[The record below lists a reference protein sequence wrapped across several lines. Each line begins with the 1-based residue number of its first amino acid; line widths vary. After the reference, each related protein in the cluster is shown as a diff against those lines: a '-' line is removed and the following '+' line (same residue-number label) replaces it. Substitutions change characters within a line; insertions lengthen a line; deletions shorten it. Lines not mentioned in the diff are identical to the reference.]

1 MAQVYAAKYLAKAA
15 LSAPRDFV
23 NSYVG
28 RVTPLYPTVLI
39 FHVTFVCDARCNMC
53 SNWTRGNRKEDMTL
67 EQIEQVF
74 SSPLWKRIEN
84 ASISGGE
91 PTTRNDLVDIVRVM
105 IDKLP
110 KLRKLTLNT
119 TGLTPHR
126 GIPMLT
132 KIVQMCHERGVIFS
146 TRVSVD
152 GVGDMHNEVR
162 RVKRGFDKAEQ
173 TIAAMKELQKTYPFN
188 FGISTTIFSMNLD
201 DAENI
206 LAWARREKLDIVF
219 NMVRFTEAMLGNAD
233 LAKDIKP
240 VNEEEQRMREFFLD
254 RVRHDPAAR
263 RPELHLHALR
273 GHDRQWLSPHRAVP
287 VPDPGRDAQP
297 RRRHVLLREQQ
308 RRRQRRHRG
317 SRRRLLQAGVA
328 GAPQLHP
335 RREVPDLPEPV
346 PDERGRDQA
355 GGPLRAV
362 PRARQRR
369 EAQSGASADR
379 RRGSLASSRAVQ
391 PSHDSQ
397 GALETLESL

>member
-15 LSAPRDFV
+15 LSAPRDLV
-23 NSYVG
+23 NSYIG
-28 RVTPLYPTVLI
+28 RVKALHPTVLI

-74 SSPLWKRIEN
+74 DSPLWKHIEN

-110 KLRKLTLNT
+110 RLRKLTLNT

-146 TRVSVD
+146 TRVSID

-162 RVKRGFDKAEQ
+162 RVKRGFDKADQ
-173 TIAAMKELQKTYPFN
+173 TIKAMQELQKTYPFN

-240 VNEEEQRMREFFLD
+240 VNAEEQRMREFFLD
-254 RVRHDPAAR
+254 RVRHDPLLDGQNYIYMHYADMIGNGYHRMAPCPFQTQGVMLNPDGGMFFCENSNVVGNAVTEDPEAVYFKQASQEHRNYIRDEKCPTCLSPCQMNVAAIKQVVPYAKFLVRASAEKRRAAR
-263 RPELHLHALR
+263 QPIVAAAL
-273 GHDRQWLSPHRAVP
+273 
-287 VPDPGRDAQP
+287 
-297 RRRHVLLREQQ
+297 
-308 RRRQRRHRG
+308 
-317 SRRRLLQAGVA
+317 
-328 GAPQLHP
+328 
-335 RREVPDLPEPV
+335 
-346 PDERGRDQA
+346 
-355 GGPLRAV
+355 
-362 PRARQRR
+362 
-369 EAQSGASADR
+369 
-379 RRGSLASSRAVQ
+379 
-391 PSHDSQ
+391 
-397 GALETLESL
+397 

>member
-15 LSAPRDFV
+15 LSAPRDLV
-23 NSYVG
+23 NSYIG
-28 RVTPLYPTVLI
+28 RVKALHPTVLI

-53 SNWTRGNRKEDMTL
+53 SNWTRGNRKEDMSL
-67 EQIEQVF
+67 EQIERVF
-74 SSPLWKRIEN
+74 DSPLWKHIEN

-91 PTTRNDLVDIVRVM
+91 PTTRNDLVDIVRVL

-110 KLRKLTLNT
+110 RLRKLTLNT

-146 TRVSVD
+146 TRVSID

-206 LAWARREKLDIVF
+206 LTWARREKLDIVF

-240 VNEEEQRMREFFLD
+240 VSEEEQRMRQFFLD
-254 RVRHDPAAR
+254 RVRHDPLLDGQNYIYMHYADMIANGYHRTAPCPFQTQGVMLNPDGGMFFCENSDVVGNAVTEDPEAIYFKQASQEHRNYIRDEKCPTCLSPCQMNVAAIKQVVPYAKFLVRASAEKRRAAR
-263 RPELHLHALR
+263 QPIAAAL
-273 GHDRQWLSPHRAVP
+273 
-287 VPDPGRDAQP
+287 
-297 RRRHVLLREQQ
+297 
-308 RRRQRRHRG
+308 
-317 SRRRLLQAGVA
+317 
-328 GAPQLHP
+328 
-335 RREVPDLPEPV
+335 
-346 PDERGRDQA
+346 
-355 GGPLRAV
+355 
-362 PRARQRR
+362 
-369 EAQSGASADR
+369 
-379 RRGSLASSRAVQ
+379 
-391 PSHDSQ
+391 
-397 GALETLESL
+397 

>member
-1 MAQVYAAKYLAKAA
+1 
-15 LSAPRDFV
+15 
-23 NSYVG
+23 
-28 RVTPLYPTVLI
+28 
-39 FHVTFVCDARCNMC
+39 MC

-74 SSPLWKRIEN
+74 DSPLWKHIEN

-91 PTTRNDLVDIVRVM
+91 PTTRNDLVDIVRVL

-110 KLRKLTLNT
+110 RLRKLTLNT

-173 TIAAMKELQKTYPFN
+173 TIAAMKELQKSYPFN
-188 FGISTTIFSMNLD
+188 FGISTTIFSMNLN

-254 RVRHDPAAR
+254 RVRHDPLLDGQNYIYMHYADMIGNGYHRMAPCPFQTQGVMLNPDGGMFFCENSDVVGNAVTEDPATVYFKQASQTHRNYIRDEKCPTCLSPCQMNVAAIKQVVPYAKFLVRASAEKRKAAR
-263 RPELHLHALR
+263 
-273 GHDRQWLSPHRAVP
+273 
-287 VPDPGRDAQP
+287 QP
-297 RRRHVLLREQQ
+297 II
-308 RRRQRRHRG
+308 
-317 SRRRLLQAGVA
+317 AA
-328 GAPQLHP
+328 
-335 RREVPDLPEPV
+335 
-346 PDERGRDQA
+346 
-355 GGPLRAV
+355 
-362 PRARQRR
+362 
-369 EAQSGASADR
+369 ASA
-379 RRGSLASSRAVQ
+379 
-391 PSHDSQ
+391 
-397 GALETLESL
+397 

>member
-15 LSAPRDFV
+15 LSAPRDLV
-23 NSYVG
+23 NSYIG
-28 RVTPLYPTVLI
+28 RVKALHPTVLI

-53 SNWTRGNRKEDMTL
+53 SNWTRGNRKEDMSL

-74 SSPLWKRIEN
+74 DSPLWKHIEN

-91 PTTRNDLVDIVRVM
+91 PTTRNDLVEIARLM
-105 IDKLP
+105 IDKFP

-119 TGLTPHR
+119 TGITHHR
-126 GIPMLT
+126 AIPMLT
-132 KIVQMCHERGVIFS
+132 KIVELCNERNVIFS
-146 TRVSVD
+146 TRVSID

-240 VNEEEQRMREFFLD
+240 VNEEEQRMRQFFLD
-254 RVRHDPAAR
+254 RVRHDPLLDGQNYIYMHYADMIANGYHRTAPCPFQTQGVMLNPDGGMFFCENSNVVGNAVTDDPAAIYFRQASQEHRNWIRDEKCPTCLSPCQMNVAAIKQVVPYAKFLVRASAEKRKAAR
-263 RPELHLHALR
+263 RPIVAAAAL
-273 GHDRQWLSPHRAVP
+273 
-287 VPDPGRDAQP
+287 
-297 RRRHVLLREQQ
+297 
-308 RRRQRRHRG
+308 
-317 SRRRLLQAGVA
+317 
-328 GAPQLHP
+328 
-335 RREVPDLPEPV
+335 
-346 PDERGRDQA
+346 
-355 GGPLRAV
+355 
-362 PRARQRR
+362 
-369 EAQSGASADR
+369 
-379 RRGSLASSRAVQ
+379 
-391 PSHDSQ
+391 
-397 GALETLESL
+397 

>member
-15 LSAPRDFV
+15 LSAPRDLV
-23 NSYVG
+23 NSYIG
-28 RVTPLYPTVLI
+28 RVKALHPTVLI

-53 SNWTRGNRKEDMTL
+53 SNWTRGNRKEDMSL

-74 SSPLWKRIEN
+74 DSPLWKHIEN

-91 PTTRNDLVDIVRVM
+91 PTTRNDLVDIVRVL

-110 KLRKLTLNT
+110 RLRKLTLNT

-146 TRVSVD
+146 TRVSID

-240 VNEEEQRMREFFLD
+240 VNEEEQRMRQFFLD
-254 RVRHDPAAR
+254 RVRHDPLLDGQNYIYMHYADMIGNGYHRTAPCPFQTQGVMLNPDGGMFFCENSNVVGNAVTDDPEAIYFRQTSQEHRNWIRDEKCPTCLSPCQMNVAAIKQVVPYARFLVRASAEERRAAR
-263 RPELHLHALR
+263 RPI
-273 GHDRQWLSPHRAVP
+273 
-287 VPDPGRDAQP
+287 
-297 RRRHVLLREQQ
+297 
-308 RRRQRRHRG
+308 
-317 SRRRLLQAGVA
+317 VA
-328 GAPQLHP
+328 
-335 RREVPDLPEPV
+335 
-346 PDERGRDQA
+346 
-355 GGPLRAV
+355 
-362 PRARQRR
+362 
-369 EAQSGASADR
+369 AS
-379 RRGSLASSRAVQ
+379 L
-391 PSHDSQ
+391 
-397 GALETLESL
+397 

>member
-15 LSAPRDFV
+15 LSAPRDLV

-28 RVTPLYPTVLI
+28 RVKPLHPTVLI

-74 SSPLWKRIEN
+74 DSPLWKNIEN

-91 PTTRNDLVDIVRVM
+91 PTTRNDLVDIVRVL

-110 KLRKLTLNT
+110 RLRKITLNT

-240 VNEEEQRMREFFLD
+240 VNAEEQRMREFFLE
-254 RVRHDPAAR
+254 RVRHDPLLDGQNYIYMHYADMIANGYHRLTPCPFQTQGVMLNPDGGMFFCENSDVVGNAVTEDPEAVYFKQASQEHRNYIRDEKCPTCLSPCQMNVAAIKQVVPYAKFLVRATAEKRKAAR
-263 RPELHLHALR
+263 QPIVAAAL
-273 GHDRQWLSPHRAVP
+273 
-287 VPDPGRDAQP
+287 
-297 RRRHVLLREQQ
+297 
-308 RRRQRRHRG
+308 
-317 SRRRLLQAGVA
+317 
-328 GAPQLHP
+328 
-335 RREVPDLPEPV
+335 
-346 PDERGRDQA
+346 
-355 GGPLRAV
+355 
-362 PRARQRR
+362 
-369 EAQSGASADR
+369 
-379 RRGSLASSRAVQ
+379 
-391 PSHDSQ
+391 
-397 GALETLESL
+397 